1 MDKGRFFFPFLLSLT
16 NECGLFAWYI
26 SMMNFRIATRTD
38 IPAINALVNS
48 AYRGESSKKGWTTE
62 ADLLGGIRTNEST
75 LGRMIGRTNAVV
87 LLAEEN
93 SQLKGCVFLE
103 EQGDSLY
110 LGMLTVNPE
119 LQGKGIGAQ
128 LMTAA
133 EGRAKELGCK
143 KIKMTVITIRKEL
156 IAYYERKGYADT
168 GERKPFPNDPEFG
181 IPKQPLQFMVMEKI
195 LS

>member
-119 LQGKGIGAQ
+119 LQGKGIGAK
-128 LMTAA
+128 LMAAA
-133 EGRAKELGCK
+133 EGRAKELGC
-143 KIKMTVITIRKEL
+143 
-156 IAYYERKGYADT
+156 
-168 GERKPFPNDPEFG
+168 N
-181 IPKQPLQFMVMEKI
+181 
-195 LS
+195 